1 MYRFGN
7 FGACFFPPAQPQ
19 PTDDIV
25 DIYAARPGLRL
36 WKATMDGK
44 VLTTMIFKDS
54 VNKGE
59 PIIET
64 LELPP
69 YTQLPHQ
76 SEQKQFGTLIPFDN
90 QFLVSWQGSS
100 VWVLDPGTGYIIGC
114 HSNLGYVTD
123 VSVCNNELYVLS
135 KGDQNFV
142 RKIVFETT
150 IPCIVVEELDLNEPL
165 DEDDEENEERR
176 SVFQFNEDQDKF
188 DKLIDEVGSK
198 MIGAICDVKSKVMEF
213 KPFLSGEGYST
224 SEGLSDVDNFRHDD
238 VTSDENNVDNVNK
251 PFESSNE
258 LPKSCEKSP
267 EVTQKQ
273 KEKPFNHLSHEA
285 FPTNIVFEGTSIGR
299 SPKRRKKSKVIK
311 KGEFI
316 QMKFSHVP
324 ISLGFLKKRVFS
336 VCLSVCLSVCQSF
349 SVCLFQFTKIRFN

>member
-1 MYRFGN
+1 MLNAFSILFFRFGN
-7 FGACFFPPAQPQ
+7 FGACFFPPPGPQ
-19 PTDDIV
+19 ATDDDIA

-69 YTQLPHQ
+69 RTQLPNHQ
-76 SEQKQFGTLIPFDN
+76 GEQKQFGTLIPFDN

-100 VWVLDPGTGYIIGC
+100 VWVMDPGTGYIIGC

-123 VSVCNNELYVLS
+123 VAVCNNELYVLS
-135 KGDQNFV
+135 KGDQHFI
-142 RKIVFETT
+142 RKIVFETR
-150 IPCIVVEELDLNEPL
+150 IPCIVVEELDLNGPIA
-165 DEDDEENEERR
+165 EENEDDDVERS
-176 SVFQFNEDQDKF
+176 SVFQFNEDQDKL

-198 MIGAICDVKSKVMEF
+198 MIGAICDVKSKVLEF

-224 SEGLSDVDNFRHDD
+224 SEGLSDVDFRHDD
-238 VTSDENNVDNVNK
+238 VTSDENNADGMTR

-258 LPKSCEKSP
+258 LLLRSCEKSP
-267 EVTQKQ
+267 ELKP
-273 KEKPFNHLSHEA
+273 KEKPFDHLSHEA
-285 FPTNIVFEGTSIGR
+285 FPKNIVFEGTSVGK
-299 SPKRRKKSKVIK
+299 SPKRRKKNKVIK
-311 KGEFI
+311 KG
-316 QMKFSHVP
+316 
-324 ISLGFLKKRVFS
+324 KK
-336 VCLSVCLSVCQSF
+336 C
-349 SVCLFQFTKIRFN
+349 